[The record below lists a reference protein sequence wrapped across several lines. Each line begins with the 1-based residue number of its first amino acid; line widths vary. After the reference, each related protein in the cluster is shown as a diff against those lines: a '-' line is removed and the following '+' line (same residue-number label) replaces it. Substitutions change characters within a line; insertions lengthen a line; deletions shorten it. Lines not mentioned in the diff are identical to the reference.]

1 MGSVSPL
8 PRGAD
13 PSSAPGAA
21 YFLSRFQAHLTRSP
35 PLVASRDSIP
45 VYGDRRVPVL
55 FIFTGS
61 VTYPLPL
68 LLPLEDP
75 Y

>member
-35 PLVASRDSIP
+35 PLVASRDSSP
-45 VYGDRRVPVL
+45 VYGDRM
-55 FIFTGS
+55 FISMGS
-61 VTYPLPL
+61 VTHPLPL
-68 LLPLEDP
+68 PHEDP